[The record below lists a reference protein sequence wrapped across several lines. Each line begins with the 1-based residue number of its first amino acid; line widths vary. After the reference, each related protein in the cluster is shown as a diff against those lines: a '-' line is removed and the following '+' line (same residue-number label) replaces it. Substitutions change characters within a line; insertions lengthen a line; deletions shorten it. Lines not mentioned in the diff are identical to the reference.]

1 MKKLLLI
8 TILLYSAFSVAQQTE
23 KSDLVFNENE
33 PQTTLSSVSAYPNPF
48 NVTTKINF
56 QSSKIQLVEFT
67 VKNLLGKTV
76 FIERVSSEIGYN
88 FILFNRDD
96 LIKGMYIY
104 TLQTDNE
111 IISKRLVIR

>member
-8 TILLYSAFSVAQQTE
+8 IVLLYSSFSFAQQNE
-23 KSDLVFNENE
+23 KNTRFINKNKH
-33 PQTTLSSVSAYPNPF
+33 QTTLFSVSAYPNPF

-56 QSSKIQLVEFT
+56 QSTEMQSIEFT

-76 FIERVSSEIGYN
+76 YIEQVNCEIGYN
-88 FILFNRDD
+88 AILFNRDD

-104 TLQTDNE
+104 TLQTENE
-111 IISKRLVIR
+111 IISKRIVIR

>member
-8 TILLYSAFSVAQQTE
+8 IILLYSAFSFAQQ
-23 KSDLVFNENE
+23 NENDNIVISKNE
-33 PQTTLSSVSAYPNPF
+33 QQATLSSVSAYPNPF

-56 QSSKIQLVEFT
+56 QSTKIQLVEFT

-76 FIERVSSEIGYN
+76 YIERVSSEIGYN
-88 FILFNRDD
+88 SILFNRDV

-104 TLQTDNE
+104 TLQAENE

>member
-8 TILLYSAFSVAQQTE
+8 TILLYSTFSFAQQNE
-23 KSDLVFNENE
+23 KDHVIIKKNE
-33 PQTTLSSVSAYPNPF
+33 QHTTLSSVSAYPNPF

-56 QSSKIQLVEFT
+56 QSTKIQLVEFT

-76 FIERVSSEIGYN
+76 YLEQVNCEIGYN
-88 FILFNRDD
+88 AIQFNRDD

-104 TLQTDNE
+104 TLQTENE
-111 IISKRLVIR
+111 IISKRLVIK

>member
-8 TILLYSAFSVAQQTE
+8 TILLYSSFSIAQQTE
-23 KSDLVFNENE
+23 KSE
-33 PQTTLSSVSAYPNPF
+33 QQATLSSVSAYPNPF

-56 QSSKIQLVEFT
+56 QSTKIQLVKFT

-76 FIERVSSEIGYN
+76 YFEQINTKVGDN
-88 FILFNRDD
+88 TILFNRYD

-104 TLQTDNE
+104 MLQTDNE